1 MRSFIVP
8 ANFFPSVCFV
18 LTVMGVAMTQPIGIA
33 ADAAPAP
40 AATPVPAANLTDFTR
55 WVIASPNWTS

>member
-40 AATPVPAANLTDFTR
+40 GDEGRQAGQWGGVGGGGVAHGGAR
-55 WVIASPNWTS
+55 